1 MCYTRIILN
10 NYEKMTNGGKV
21 KNVRYILYIDMY
33 TIHYYYE
40 YYICIYIHNVYR
52 SILRDSKLLSL

>member
-21 KNVRYILYIDMY
+21 KNVRYIIIILFYYNYIQFT
-33 TIHYYYE
+33 TIVN
-40 YYICIYIHNVYR
+40 IIFVLIYIMCIEVF
-52 SILRDSKLLSL
+52 